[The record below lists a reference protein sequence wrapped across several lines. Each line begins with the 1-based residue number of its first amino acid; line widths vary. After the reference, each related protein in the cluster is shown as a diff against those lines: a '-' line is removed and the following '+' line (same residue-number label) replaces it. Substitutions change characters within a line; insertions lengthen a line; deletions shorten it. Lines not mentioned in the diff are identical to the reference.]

1 LRGTSYARN
10 DDRLGEVHYGN
21 GRPAVIILRVF
32 STIGIPMSTAIRI
45 HAHGG
50 PEVMRWEEV
59 AVPDPGRGEARVRQ
73 TAVGLN
79 FIDVYERT
87 GLYGG
92 ALPGSLGREAAGV
105 IEAVGPG
112 VREFKVGDRVAY
124 ASTTPGAYADERV
137 LPVAQLVSV
146 PEGVSDRLAA
156 AAMLKG
162 MTAQILLRRTY
173 KVKKGTVVVVHAA
186 AGGVGSI
193 LVQWALHLGAH
204 VIAVV
209 GSESKA
215 VLVRAMGCK
224 DVLILGQD
232 DLAARVKA
240 LTGGQ
245 GAHVVYD
252 SVGKDTFFPSL
263 DSLRPLG
270 LMVTYGNA
278 SGPVAPFAPLELAKR
293 GSLFLTRPTLFAYIA
308 KRPDLLKSAAEL
320 FDVIGRGVVRI
331 EIGQTYPMH
340 DVQQAHRDL
349 QERRTVGSTVL
360 LP

>member
-1 LRGTSYARN
+1 MP
-10 DDRLGEVHYGN
+10 H
-21 GRPAVIILRVF
+21 
-32 STIGIPMSTAIRI
+32 AIRI
-45 HAHGG
+45 HEYGG
-50 PEVMRWEEV
+50 PEVMRWEEI
-59 AVPDPGRGEARVRQ
+59 PPRDPGRGEVLVRQ

-92 ALPGSLGREAAGV
+92 SLPGGLGREAAGV
-105 IEAVGPG
+105 VTAVGPR
-112 VREFKVGDRVAY
+112 VAEVKPGDRVAY
-124 ASTTPGAYADERV
+124 ASNTAGAYADERL
-137 LPVAQLVSV
+137 LPASQLVPV

-156 AAMLKG
+156 AALLKG
-162 MTAQILLRRTY
+162 MTAQVLLRRTY
-173 KVKKGTVVVVHAA
+173 KVRKGTVTVVHAA

-209 GSESKA
+209 GSDDKA
-215 VLVRAMGCK
+215 AVVRALGCRDVLVSGR
-224 DVLILGQD
+224 D
-232 DLAARVKA
+232 DLAAGVKA
-240 LTGGQ
+240 LTRGK

-252 SVGKDTFFPSL
+252 SIGKDTFFASL
-263 DSLRPLG
+263 DALRPLG

-278 SGPVAPFAPLELAKR
+278 SGPVPPVAPLELARR
-293 GSLFLTRPTLFAYIA
+293 GSLFLTRPVLFSYTST
-308 KRPDLLKSAAEL
+308 RSDLLRTAREV

-331 EIGQTYPMH
+331 EIGQTYAMR

-349 QERRTVGSTVL
+349 QSRRTIGSTVL